1 MLRWRETSAG
11 DRTLPK
17 YAYRC
22 SQCDARYDRVEGFDA
37 PSRHDCPEC
46 GGLSKRQFSPPTI
59 VFKGSG
65 WYATDNK
72 RTLRDGAAD
81 SSGGEEK
88 PAAAASDSGHGH
100 SHGPG
105 GHTHGAGGHSHG
117 SPAASTPATPPA
129 ASESST
135 PATSTSSD
143 S

>member
-1 MLRWRETSAG
+1 M
-11 DRTLPK
+11 PK

-46 GGLSKRQFSPPTI
+46 GGLSKRQFSTPTI

-65 WYATDNK
+65 WYSTDNK
-72 RTLRDGAAD
+72 RTLRTDGTE
-81 SSGGEEK
+81 SGAEEK
-88 PAAAASDSGHGH
+88 PAVATNDNGHGH

-105 GHTHGAGGHSHG
+105 GHSHDHGHSHPHT
-117 SPAASTPATPPA
+117 PAASTPGSTTTPEAPA
-129 ASESST
+129 
-135 PATSTSSD
+135 SSD

>member
-1 MLRWRETSAG
+1 
-11 DRTLPK
+11 LPK

-22 SQCDARYDRVEGFDA
+22 SACDARYDRVEGFDA

-46 GGLSKRQFSPPTI
+46 GGLSKRQFSAPTI

-72 RTLRDGAAD
+72 RTLRDGAVD
-81 SSGGEEK
+81 STSTDEK

-105 GHTHGAGGHSHG
+105 GHSHGHSHPHT
-117 SPAASTPATPPA
+117 PAAA
-129 ASESST
+129 ASSTTSSSST
-135 PATSTSSD
+135 DSGSASSEA
-143 S
+143 